1 MYQVSIGDYI
11 DPAIVKKLGDLKEEE
26 QKIAVRLRALAD
38 PYTPADTL
46 TMASTA
52 YVKENKLVYAQ
63 RYAYALYDGKRGGK
77 DIKIKKG
84 VHPQAQPFWTWA
96 AKKDHMNELRT
107 YATELVQKKLGT
119 K

>member
-1 MYQVSIGDYI
+1 MFHFSVGDFI
-11 DPAIVKKLGDLKEEE
+11 DPEIVQKLGDLEHEDHL
-26 QKIAVRLRALAD
+26 IAVRLRALAD

-52 YVKENKLVYAQ
+52 TVKKNELVYAT
-63 RYAYALYDGKRGGK
+63 RYAYGIYDGKRGGK
-77 DIKIKKG
+77 PIRIKTG

-96 AKKDHMNELRT
+96 AKKDHMNELRA
-107 YATELVQKKLGT
+107 YATELLQKKLGV